1 MERTIVIGH
10 GHFATGL
17 QSALELIMGIQTN
30 IEFIDFDRNMSIDDL
45 RNKIKTVILDED
57 TTVFVDLFAGSPF
70 NVIVDEILHGANTRL
85 FYGVTLGML
94 MEYVS
99 KLFFDIKLSDEEI
112 VDIGKNQVG
121 KFILTNYDQNDSVDE
136 L

>member
-1 MERTIVIGH
+1 MERAIVIGH
-10 GHFATGL
+10 GNFATGL
-17 QSALELIMGIQTN
+17 QSALELIMGVQTN
-30 IEFIDFDRNMSIDDL
+30 IEFIDFDKNMSIDDL
-45 RNKIKTVILDED
+45 RNRVHTILLDEN

-70 NVIVDEILHGANTRL
+70 NVVVDEILHGANPRL

-99 KLFFDIKLSDEEI
+99 KLSFDIRISDEEI
-112 VDIGKNQVG
+112 VDIGRNQVG
-121 KFILTNYDQNDSVDE
+121 KFVLTNYNQNISDDE